1 MILLINKR
9 FNMEYEKIIFNFPK
23 QYKRKLE
30 KIVSMGNVENE
41 KSTTLSG
48 LISETLIREFDLENE
63 KTSL

>member
-1 MILLINKR
+1 
-9 FNMEYEKIIFNFPK
+9 MEYEKIIFNFPK

-48 LISETLIREFDLENE
+48 LISETLTCPRKEIPFLQVGDEF
-63 KTSL
+63 SS